1 MCGLSGGRGHRAARP
16 VSLKM
21 DKGDLKRN
29 RPGLGK
35 AANAEVQCAGT
46 ESGPEPGPE
55 PGPERGHGQRRWG
68 HVDSACHGRA
78 AAPGRPLPDLEGRS
92 SSFLFG
98 KCVLTRRKNTK
109 LNVNT

>member
-1 MCGLSGGRGHRAARP
+1 M
-16 VSLKM
+16 SLKM

-46 ESGPEPGPE
+46 EPGPE
-55 PGPERGHGQRRWG
+55 PGPERGHGQRRRG
-68 HVDSACHGRA
+68 HVDSTCHGRA